1 VATHGDGMST
11 PLAKKTAPPEIH
23 SSTAADP
30 RELRAKAARY
40 RTLAEDLH
48 DWRIVAEVRACAR
61 ELEAEADWLEQQASF
76 GSRIVVH
83 RYCIN
88 G

>member
-1 VATHGDGMST
+1 MATRSDGRST
-11 PLAKKTAPPEIH
+11 PRETAPPEIH
-23 SSTAADP
+23 SSIAADP

-40 RTLAEDLH
+40 KMLAEDLH
-48 DWRIVAEVRACAR
+48 DWRVGAEVRACAR
-61 ELEAEADWLEQQASF
+61 ELEAEADWLEKQASF
-76 GSRIVVH
+76 GSRIVVQ